1 MIEQAEKRAPR
12 VLVAM
17 SGGVDSSVA
26 ALLLKR
32 QGYDV
37 TGATLQIWPDEPDEQ
52 DQSDI
57 GCCSLSAVDDARRVA
72 ATLGI
77 PYYVLNFKTI
87 FEQNVITPFVE
98 EYLRGRTPNP
108 CISCNG
114 KIKFEAMLEKAI
126 SLGFDYLA
134 TGHYARI
141 QFSKEKNE
149 FELFGD
155 ATNAKDQ
162 TYALYQLNQH
172 QLKHLLMPIGDL
184 EKSRIR
190 AIAEEAGLPVA
201 GKKDSQEI
209 CFVKNTTYAD
219 FIRKRTGTA
228 EIPGDFVDANGQVL
242 GRHHGIIHYT
252 VGQRKGI
259 GIASGEPYV
268 VLSINNINNTVVL
281 GRECELYHS
290 SLLSSHVHM
299 ISERPLLLPMQ
310 VEAKIRYSAK
320 AAAAMLLP
328 SGEELVRVV
337 FDEPVRAITPGQS
350 IVFYQGDLVLGGGII
365 EEALDDRSERS
376 SADHG
381 RIITQEA

>member
-1 MIEQAEKRAPR
+1 MIEQSEKRLPR

-37 TGATLQIWPDEPDEQ
+37 TGATLQIWPDEQDEQ
-52 DQSDI
+52 DRSDV

-72 ATLGI
+72 AALDI
-77 PYYVLNFKTI
+77 PYYVLNFKSI
-87 FEQNVITPFVE
+87 FEQCVITPFIE

-108 CISCNG
+108 CISCNR
-114 KIKFEAMLEKAI
+114 KIKFEAMMEKAL

-149 FELFGD
+149 YELFAD
-155 ATNAKDQ
+155 ANNAKDQ

-172 QLKHLLMPIGDL
+172 QLKHLLLPIADL
-184 EKSRIR
+184 EKSEIR
-190 AIAEEAGLPVA
+190 TIALEADLPVA

-219 FIRKRTGTA
+219 FIRSRTGVS
-228 EIPGDFVDANGQVL
+228 EIPGDFVDSDGRVL
-242 GRHHGIIHYT
+242 GRHHGIIHFT

-268 VLSINNINNTVVL
+268 VLSINNANNRVVL
-281 GRECELYHS
+281 GRECELYRT
-290 SLLSSHVHM
+290 SLLASQIHM
-299 ISERPLLLPMQ
+299 ISDRPWLLPIR

-320 AAAAMLLP
+320 AVPAMLLP
-328 SGEELVRVV
+328 SGEGQIRVV
-337 FDEPVRAITPGQS
+337 FDEPVRAVTPGQS

-365 EEALDDRSERS
+365 EEALDDNAERS
-376 SADHG
+376 TADKG
-381 RIITQEA
+381 FIRIQEA